1 MRKGADSGG
10 LAAQGVNRIESA
22 LGWDQAVCKR
32 ANARAEERGGALV
45 DNPRWVRILAITPGN
60 SDLPAGDRNRSRVR
74 AVEPTPAAGPTPP
87 LAISPYNAYAINKG
101 WSATSLYS
109 TTFCQPF

>member
-1 MRKGADSGG
+1 M
-10 LAAQGVNRIESA
+10 NRMEA
-22 LGWDQAVCKR
+22 GLGWNQAVCKR

-45 DNPRWVRILAITPGN
+45 DNPRWARILAITPGN

-74 AVEPTPAAGPTPP
+74 AVEPPPAGLTPP

-101 WSATSLYS
+101 WSATSPYS
-109 TTFCQPF
+109 TTLCQPF